1 MPDQVEGGLM
11 GADHKV
17 ENGRYRFARI
27 FNGEN
32 WYPTLRAALT
42 QPGVDA
48 KTGEYLISVN
58 GREVHPPESVYSFF
72 ENTAGEENKNKI
84 GAEPGGKEARG
95 GNAVSVEDEG
105 SLRHSSAGEDNRG
118 TVAQL
123 RR

>member
-72 ENTAGEENKNKI
+72 ENTAGEEKKKKNS
-84 GAEPGGKEARG
+84 GDPDGKDARG
-95 GNAVSVEDEG
+95 VNVVSGEGEVSPRNIAWGEGKPPQVDEL
-105 SLRHSSAGEDNRG
+105 S
-118 TVAQL
+118 
-123 RR
+123 

>member
-1 MPDQVEGGLM
+1 MLGDITVGHMFIGGGDGPKPNHVKGGLL
-11 GADHKV
+11 GADYKV

-32 WYPTLRAALT
+32 WYPTLRAPLT

-72 ENTAGEENKNKI
+72 ENTAGEE
-84 GAEPGGKEARG
+84 GEGQSLADADQDGGG
-95 GNAVSVEDEG
+95 GGTS
-105 SLRHSSAGEDNRG
+105 RPAGGE
-118 TVAQL
+118 
-123 RR
+123 